1 MFGMTRSRGDFPSE
15 DEERSQVSEQK
26 KREHKVLPSLPCGRL
41 NGSRAPQ
48 TVFLIIHS
56 LVTLDFQDANLTL
69 RNEAH
74 NSRCGS
80 LHMECME
87 EAASIASGTRE
98 EGG

>member
-1 MFGMTRSRGDFPSE
+1 MFGMTKSRGDFPSE
-15 DEERSQVSEQK
+15 DEERSRVSERK
-26 KREHKVLPSLPCGRL
+26 KREHKVPLSLPCGHL

-48 TVFLIIHS
+48 AVFLIIHS
-56 LVTLDFQDANLTL
+56 LVTLDFQDGSLTL

-80 LHMECME
+80 LHMEGME

-98 EGG
+98 EGR